1 MIKKSHVS
9 EATYDRY
16 FYCIAVNFN
25 DANTYIHT
33 FYLPQA
39 TWPIN
44 TQDMQID
51 RKTDII
57 K

>member
-25 DANTYIHT
+25 DANINDIH
-33 FYLPQA
+33 
-39 TWPIN
+39 
-44 TQDMQID
+44 
-51 RKTDII
+51 K
-57 K
+57 